1 MKQIQKM
8 YAKEKQKQKE
18 SKSYVVNKAFNAS
31 KGGKVGR
38 NVKLVDSRLRKDMR
52 NAKKNSG
59 KKKKSK

>member
-38 NVKLVDSRLRKDMR
+38 NTKLVDSRLRKDVR

-59 KKKKSK
+59 KRKHK